1 MKSLQLVFA
10 AIFLSHGVWS
20 QFTVPPDTTADPN
33 TIKTCTWWH
42 VAGSSD
48 SCASIASAYGITS
61 EQFARWD
68 VTDSPKNPSVATAC
82 KLTVGNSYCIEN
94 NFGQDDPPTPSTSS
108 STLIGTTTTS
118 TTASTT
124 TGNGISTPTPIQ
136 EGMVSNCNKFHFVE
150 PNQGCTTIGSTY
162 GVSLAQLVAWNPAI
176 GSQCTGLWANT
187 YLCVGVVGSS
197 TTLTT
202 TTTKATTTT
211 SSGNGITTP
220 TPTQAGMV
228 GNCDRFHLV
237 KSGDQCG
244 TIAST
249 YGITLANFIAGTSR
263 GTSVGQSLWL
273 DTYVCVRTI
282 GFVPPKSTTTTTTTK
297 KTTST
302 TTAGGVATPTP
313 TQPGMVSGCKKF
325 HKGGGNVSTVASGD
339 QCGTIATRYSI
350 SLANFYSWNP
360 AVGSNCQTLWL
371 DYYVCVG
378 R

>member
-1 MKSLQLVFA
+1 MASLQLVFA
-10 AIFLSHGVWS
+10 AIFLSHG
-20 QFTVPPDTTADPN
+20 
-33 TIKTCTWWH
+33 H

-48 SCASIASAYGITS
+48 SYASITSAYGITS
-61 EQFARWD
+61 EQFAKWD
-68 VTDSPKNPSVATAC
+68 VTDSPKNPSFATAY
-82 KLTVGNSYCIEN
+82 KLTIGNSYCIEN
-94 NFGQDDPPTPSTSS
+94 NFSQDDPPTPSTSS

-136 EGMVSNCNKFHFVE
+136 EGMVSNYNKFHFIE

-176 GSQCTGLWANT
+176 SSQYTGLWANT
-187 YLCVGVVGSS
+187 YLYISVVGSS
-197 TTLTT
+197 TTLTMIIT
-202 TTTKATTTT
+202 ATTTT

-228 GNCDRFHLV
+228 GNCDRFHL
-237 KSGDQCG
+237 
-244 TIAST
+244 
-249 YGITLANFIAGTSR
+249 
-263 GTSVGQSLWL
+263 L
-273 DTYVCVRTI
+273 DTYMYVRTI
-282 GFVPPKSTTTTTTTK
+282 RFVPPKSIITTTTTK

-302 TTAGGVATPTP
+302 TTAGVATPIP
-313 TQPGMVSGCKKF
+313 TQPGMVSGYKKF

-339 QCGTIATRYSI
+339 QYGTIATRYSI

-360 AVGSNCQTLWL
+360 AVGSNCQTFCL
-371 DYYVCVG
+371 DYYVCVS

>member
-1 MKSLQLVFA
+1 MKSLQLFFGA
-10 AIFLSHGVWS
+10 LFLIHGVWS

-42 VAGSSD
+42 VAESSD
-48 SCASIASAYGITS
+48 SCASIVSSYGITS
-61 EQFARWD
+61 EQFARW
-68 VTDSPKNPSVATAC
+68 NPSVATAC
-82 KLTVGNSYCIEN
+82 KLTAGNSYCIEN
-94 NFGQDDPPTPSTSS
+94 NFGQDEPPQPSTSS
-108 STLIGTTTTS
+108 PTLIGTTTVS
-118 TTASTT
+118 TTASPT

-136 EGMVSNCNKFHFVE
+136 EGMVGNCNKFHFVQSG
-150 PNQGCTTIGSTY
+150 QGCTTIGSTY

-202 TTTKATTTT
+202 TTKAATTT

-228 GNCDRFHLV
+228 SNCDRFHLV

-249 YGITLANFIAGTSR
+249 YGITLANFYGWNPAVGTSCE
-263 GTSVGQSLWL
+263 SLWL

-282 GFVPPKSTTTTTTTK
+282 GFVPPKTTTTTTTTTK
-297 KTTST
+297 KTTT
-302 TTAGGVATPTP
+302 TSAGGVATPTP

-325 HKGGGNVSTVASGD
+325 HKVASGD

-350 SLANFYSWNP
+350 SLASFYSWNP
-360 AVGSNCQTLWL
+360 AVGSSCQTLWL